1 MSHILEN
8 QIDCLCVVRHSP
20 NPMEQ
25 EAMKIFFVAKL
36 WLYKNNLTFVFAIQ
50 NKHLGHI

>member
-1 MSHILEN
+1 MLLSSPFGVMKVGTRGYEN
-8 QIDCLCVVRHSP
+8 
-20 NPMEQ
+20 
-25 EAMKIFFVAKL
+25 FFVAKL